1 MGTVNFTK
9 SLNKYAAND
18 KIMKQLKYMPYFLI
32 FDFALLT
39 SLLRMYLMPEW
50 GIWHLPLFLYQCL
63 LFTGFWHLIK
73 FINKKLNNYYPFERS
88 PMVRISLQIIISL
101 LIISP
106 LVIVSLVLVNSHGH
120 HFINEQIGEMA
131 TNKAFQGVMMMIV
144 LVVIFMFN
152 FAFYTFHF
160 FEHWQKTINE
170 KATLEVQAADLERE
184 KSQVMYHQ
192 LKNQVNPHYL
202 FNTLTSL
209 EALIHSDPDLASEFV
224 QHMAKVY
231 RYVLRHKESEV
242 VNLYEEVDFIEHYIR
257 LLKIRYAEGLNVE
270 MNLSDDAL
278 EKGIVMVTLQ
288 MLIDNAIKHNS
299 VQSQKPLLVT
309 ITDDDGYIVV
319 RNNKQERKQIQTSN
333 GTGLQQL
340 RDLYGYLTDDQI
352 YIEDEDG
359 QYTIKLPLL

>member
-1 MGTVNFTK
+1 MA
-9 SLNKYAAND
+9 SLLKAKIPKTEKAQLDINK
-18 KIMKQLKYMPYFLI
+18 QVKYMPFFLI

-39 SLLRMYLMPEW
+39 SLLRVYLMPEW
-50 GIWHLPLFLYQCL
+50 GVWHIPLFLYQCV
-63 LFTGFWHLIK
+63 LFTGLWYLIK
-73 FINKKLNNYYPFERS
+73 FINKKLNNYYSFERG
-88 PMVRISLQIIISL
+88 PFIRISLQILISM
-101 LIISP
+101 LIIAP
-106 LVIVSLVLVNSHGH
+106 IVLGSLYFVNTQGH
-120 HFINEQIGEMA
+120 HLVNEQIGAMA
-131 TNKAFQGVMMMIV
+131 TNRAFQGVMIMMV
-144 LVVIFMFN
+144 MVVIFMFN
-152 FAFYTFHF
+152 FAFYTFYF
-160 FEHWQKTINE
+160 FEHWQKVVIE
-170 KATLEVQAADLERE
+170 KTSLEVQAADLEKE
-184 KSQVMYHQ
+184 KSQVKYHQ
-192 LKNQVNPHYL
+192 LRNQVNPHYL

-242 VNLYEEVDFIEHYIR
+242 VNLYEEVEFIEHYIR

-270 MNLSDDAL
+270 VNLSDDAL

-319 RNNKQERKQIQTSN
+319 RNNMQERKQIQTSN

-340 RDLYGYLTDDQI
+340 RDLYGYLTDDLI
-352 YIEDEDG
+352 YIEDEDE